1 VSKLNKTIGFLGAG
15 NMAEAFVGALIRSDL
30 CDPAEIYVSDIVK
43 ERLQIMEQ
51 TYGVASTTDN
61 AALYAQS
68 DVVIM
73 AVKPQQTAELLSNI
87 TESQP
92 APLSVKKLF
101 ISIAAGIPIRK
112 IEKYLYAPLE
122 EKDRQKLPIIRV
134 MPNTPA
140 LVLAGISGM
149 SANQNAAAE
158 DIQVTKEILGA
169 LGDVMEFKESDLD
182 AVTAL
187 SGSGPA
193 YVFYLIESMIAGGIA
208 NGLDTQAAAQLT
220 LKTIEGS
227 VRLMQERSETAEDL
241 RRKVTSPG
249 GTTEAAVQVLD
260 GRKVKETI
268 VAAITAA
275 TRRSQ
280 ELSR

>member
-1 VSKLNKTIGFLGAG
+1 MSKLNKTIGFLGAG
-15 NMAEAFVGALIRSDL
+15 NMGEAFIGALIRSKL
-30 CDPAEIYVSDIVK
+30 SDPAMISVSDILK
-43 ERLQIMEQ
+43 ERLKSMEK
-51 TYGVASTTDN
+51 TYGVAVTTDN
-61 AALYAQS
+61 SKLYSES

-73 AVKPQQTAELLSNI
+73 AVKPQQTAELLAQIAEKEN
-87 TESQP
+87 
-92 APLSVKKLF
+92 APFPRKKLF
-101 ISIAAGIPIRK
+101 ISIAAGIPIGK
-112 IEKYLYAPLE
+112 IEKFLYPPLE
-122 EKDRQKLPIIRV
+122 EKDRKKLPIIRV

-149 SANQNAAAE
+149 SANRNADAE
-158 DIQVTKEILGA
+158 DIQITKKILGA
-169 LGDVMEFKESDLD
+169 LGDVIEFKESDLD

-208 NGLDTQAAAQLT
+208 NGLNTPEAEHLT
-220 LKTIEGS
+220 LKTLEGA
-227 VRLMQERSETAEDL
+227 VRLIQERSESPEDL

-260 GRKVKETI
+260 EHQVKESI

-275 TRRSQ
+275 TRRSR

>member
-1 VSKLNKTIGFLGAG
+1 MSKLNKTIGFLGAG